1 VGTSLSLSGVF
12 GASADDV
19 VRALKKY
26 AARKWLYFE
35 LLEGSA
41 NGEGVGMIA
50 EGNGACTVLYPYPF
64 YNADDVSRR
73 LSNQL
78 KTAVF
83 SLHIHDGDLWM
94 LYAYD
99 NGKEVSWFNSYPDYW
114 FDLEEAEQARCVGD
128 AAVIARLAN
137 LPMESIQNYF
147 VLRNHEASLPAGK
160 AYESDEYENC
170 DPWQMLDFMRRVG
183 LPFPEADN
191 EQPAKRPIYLHK
203 KKPPV
208 QAGRA
213 IQTAQTPANRPW
225 WKLW

>member
-1 VGTSLSLSGVF
+1 MGTSLSLSGVF

-19 VRALKKY
+19 VKVLQKY

-35 LLEGSA
+35 LLEGAA

-50 EGNGACTVLYPYPF
+50 EGNGTCTVLYPYPF
-64 YNADDVSRR
+64 FNADDASRR
-73 LSNQL
+73 LSKQL

-94 LYAYD
+94 LFCYE
-99 NGKEVSWFNSYPDYW
+99 NGKNVAWSNSHPDYW
-114 FDLEEAEQARCVGD
+114 FDLEVAEQARCVGD

-147 VLRNHEASLPAGK
+147 VLRNHEESLPAGK

-183 LPFPEADN
+183 LVFPEADI
-191 EQPAKRPIYLHK
+191 EQPTKRPFYLHK

-208 QAGRA
+208 QAGTA
-213 IQTAQTPANRPW
+213 IQAAQTPANRPW
-225 WKLW
+225 WKFW